1 MCCSEEMHFPSLD
14 SVPFAQ
20 RRNEP
25 GTLGNAGRD
34 GSVSQQRS
42 WGHFQ
47 QESGPSMENGL
58 YQIFVQSRKV
68 LHSWDDNGLVSLS
81 VAAAMTQA
89 GAGEGQEGERVL
101 PAMAVL
107 LTVLGL
113 RTPKKTQGH
122 CLGLLFSKGLRVWHR
137 ECCSWVAWTRH
148 EHRACVAGQGWTRSC
163 RSVRGSWPGLGQLGA
178 LHHCFP
184 KP

>member
-20 RRNEP
+20 RRNRP

-47 QESGPSMENGL
+47 QESGPSMENAL
-58 YQIFVQSRKV
+58 YQIFVQSRKA

-89 GAGEGQEGERVL
+89 GAGEGQEGERML
-101 PAMAVL
+101 PAMAHGRAADCAGAANSKENTGPLFGFAFFQRFESLAEGML
-107 LTVLGL
+107 LLG
-113 RTPKKTQGH
+113 
-122 CLGLLFSKGLRVWHR
+122 RVDK
-137 ECCSWVAWTRH
+137 A
-148 EHRACVAGQGWTRSC
+148 
-163 RSVRGSWPGLGQLGA
+163 
-178 LHHCFP
+178 
-184 KP
+184 